1 MLRLL
6 EPAPPARRLRE
17 LLQRFRAQEQGMAA
31 ALHELQ
37 AELERC
43 HREASELRQAES
55 DALDALLR
63 HCGALQAEC
72 DQLAT
77 ELVHVRLAVAGTAD
91 ELAACE
97 QAAARDRLLT
107 PA

>member
-31 ALHELQ
+31 ALHASQ

-43 HREASELRQAES
+43 HREASERRQAGPGAHDS
-55 DALDALLR
+55 LLQ

-77 ELVHVRLAVAGTAD
+77 ELVHVRLAIAGTAD

-97 QAAARDRLLT
+97 QAARDRLLT